1 MKEVTGVFQIDCLK
15 TASWHLREH
24 VAAPAAPAGADAGLH
39 LPVER
44 VDADADVDFAVV
56 AVAAAAEDCDGFDFG
71 LGVVN
76 AELVGGC

>member
-1 MKEVTGVFQIDCLK
+1 MFQIDCLK

-24 VAAPAAPAGADAGLH
+24 VAASAAPAGAVAGLH
-39 LPVER
+39 LPVEG
-44 VDADADVDFAVV
+44 VDADADADVDFAI
-56 AVAAAAEDCDGFDFG
+56 AAAAAAAEDCDGFDFG